1 MTRPPAAV
9 LLVACLAVVTT
20 VAGLAFAWST
30 RPGAP
35 AATGVE
41 PPLDELRCGA
51 EACRTVVEQQVGSDS
66 VALLVGS
73 EVGRIRT
80 SGASGPNVFEL
91 TIAASGA
98 EITERSLQCADAEV
112 GVCLVRG
119 DVESEVRGE
128 VLVRRSGAWSRAQ
141 VPYVSSGGHLSLH
154 DVNRDAVADVVAV
167 QRECPAGEDCAR
179 RFVQVFSLVD
189 GGEELG
195 CTDVVDA
202 PEQLPGWPAVVPD
215 AADLGHCGE

>member
-1 MTRPPAAV
+1 M

-41 PPLDELRCGA
+41 PPLGELRCGA
-51 EACRTVVEQQVGSDS
+51 EACRTVVEQQVGPDS
-66 VALLVGS
+66 VALLVGP

-91 TIAASGA
+91 TVAASGA
-98 EITERSLQCADAEV
+98 EITDRSLQCADAGV

-119 DVESEVRGE
+119 EVESEVPGEVLGE

-141 VPYVSSGGHLSLH
+141 VPYVSSGGHLALH
-154 DVNRDAVADVVAV
+154 DVDRDAVADVVAV
-167 QRECPAGEDCAR
+167 QRECPAGEDCPR

-195 CTDVVDA
+195 CTEVVDA
-202 PEQLPGWPAVVPD
+202 PELVPGWPAVVPD
-215 AADLGHCGE
+215 AADLGPCGD